1 VPFLAETLEQRLME
15 STRGSSASTPDRSA
29 STLTY
34 LHSLLG
40 GADAAGLTLVEI
52 LERLVATLEGSRA
65 GLHLLPQLDPVAWTG
80 DEPLEG
86 LPWESAPG
94 VLDRAQA
101 SPIAVA
107 VPEPGVGDG
116 GFLMTV
122 TRNPTGSWLLW
133 LQDPTRAEWSV
144 AECSVWALAG
154 SVLLRWIET
163 ATGPRWAEQL
173 DRALRQDRME
183 NANLVIRRLAH
194 DFGNVFTSLL
204 GFSELSLSQHLP
216 ANSPL
221 HRYLTELHR
230 SAQDGAQLTHK
241 LRVLSRRQ
249 AQSVRATPPTPL
261 LATEE
266 ARFRTQLPAEVAF
279 TVELAANLPAVA
291 MDTVHLQ
298 MVIGELLE
306 NAREAVGTTGTV
318 RLVVQAVTLTRED
331 CLDLYGAA
339 RSGAYLEFRI
349 EDNGP
354 GLTEQARQRVFR
366 DPFYSSKNRKGGFG
380 LATAYGIL
388 AAHQGGLQLVER
400 PGVPGVIA
408 RALVPLAPKSR
419 SNQGVT
425 HSPLSATTAR
435 ALRNER
441 VLVVDDD
448 PHILPMVCTTLEQAG
463 YRVQAAASARE
474 ARQRLEAARS
484 DPFHLILTDVLMP
497 EESGVDLVKL
507 LLKKEPTLRF
517 LFMSAQVSPDFAQNE
532 FTRDQ
537 FALLHKPF
545 LPENLLR
552 AVRDALD
559 RPVRPGS
566 GSSSGAPRDTLLRK

>member
-1 VPFLAETLEQRLME
+1 ME
-15 STRGSSASTPDRSA
+15 STRGQTASAPDRSA
-29 STLTY
+29 SILTF
-34 LHSLLG
+34 LHGLLVGTRETGPADQSLV
-40 GADAAGLTLVEI
+40 GLLD
-52 LERLVATLEGSRA
+52 RLAATLDGARA
-65 GLHLLPQLDPVAWTG
+65 GLHLLPQLEAIAWTG

-101 SPIAVA
+101 SPLAVA

-116 GFLMTV
+116 GFLLSV
-122 TRNPTGSWLLW
+122 VRNPSGTWLLW
-133 LQDPTRAEWSV
+133 LHDPTRSEWP
-144 AECSVWALAG
+144 AGECAAWALAA
-154 SVLLRWIET
+154 STLLRWLET
-163 ATGPRWAEQL
+163 AAGPRWAEQL
-173 DRALRQDRME
+173 DRAVRQDRME
-183 NANLVIRRLAH
+183 NANLVVRRLAH

-221 HRYLTELHR
+221 HRYLTELSH

-261 LATEE
+261 LTSEE
-266 ARFRTQLPAEVAF
+266 ARFRSQMPEGVQFTAEITADLPPVAI
-279 TVELAANLPAVA
+279 
-291 MDTVHLQ
+291 DTVHLQ

-306 NAREAVGTTGTV
+306 NAREAVGTAGRI
-318 RLVVQAVTLTRED
+318 RLVVRPVVLSRED

-339 RSGAYLEFRI
+339 RAGTYLEFRI
-349 EDNGP
+349 EDDGP
-354 GLTEQARQRVFR
+354 GLCEQARQRLFR

-400 PGVPGVIA
+400 ADATGVTA
-408 RALVPLAPKSR
+408 RALVPLAPKTR
-419 SNQGVT
+419 SNQGVIYN
-425 HSPLSATTAR
+425 PLSVAPGR

-448 PHILPMVCTTLEQAG
+448 PAILPLVCTTLEQAG
-463 YRVQAAASARE
+463 YRVQSAASARE
-474 ARQRLEAARS
+474 ARQRIEASRS

-497 EESGVDLVKL
+497 EETGVDLIKG
-507 LLKKEPTLRF
+507 LLKKEPTTRF
-517 LFMSAQVSPDFAQNE
+517 LFMSGQVGPDFYQHE
-532 FTRDQ
+532 FSRDQ
-537 FALLHKPF
+537 CALLPKPF
-545 LPENLLR
+545 LPEHLLR

-559 RPVRPGS
+559 RPTRPGS
-566 GSSSGAPRDTLLRK
+566 GSSSGSPRDQALRK